1 MKQLY
6 NPEVIE
12 NMRASRRLA
21 GKQSSKATQRRK
33 GFFSPAETRVA
44 TKENMSNILNQRT
57 ETPDKIVNNWLE
69 SLDSAREEAI
79 SQISDRKNTNT
90 PREDSI
96 ETQNKKEPFP
106 EKDYPVSKREDVSGA
121 LILTPRQAELLE
133 RVVWA
138 EAGNQGVK
146 GRNAV
151 RGVIL
156 NRIASDRFP
165 NTLEEVL
172 TQSGQFEPVGK
183 VKGDLYAIK
192 APTARLDQQY
202 FELLNYLDKG
212 EDASQGSTFFLNR
225 ATAKKRGTDFKGK
238 NPLKIGSHTFY
249 SSYGNQEPVIVPD
262 NSHNVVIKRKNKNV

>member
-106 EKDYPVSKREDVSGA
+106 EKDYPVSKREDVSGS
-121 LILTPRQAELLE
+121 LILTPRQAELLDILSDVINNVSDQIRSPGIQLADVE
-133 RVVWA
+133 VSLDPIPVAPPSLTPPPEDDTQVPGRDQRDRRSSRTEDDILDNA
-138 EAGNQGVK
+138 LNQ
-146 GRNAV
+146 
-151 RGVIL
+151 
-156 NRIASDRFP
+156 
-165 NTLEEVL
+165 
-172 TQSGQFEPVGK
+172 
-183 VKGDLYAIK
+183 
-192 APTARLDQQY
+192 
-202 FELLNYLDKG
+202 
-212 EDASQGSTFFLNR
+212 
-225 ATAKKRGTDFKGK
+225 
-238 NPLKIGSHTFY
+238 
-249 SSYGNQEPVIVPD
+249 
-262 NSHNVVIKRKNKNV
+262 